1 MKRIFALIVAVAMI
15 ATLCVFTSAEEVTD
29 GLVAHYALSSD
40 LTDSVGSADGS
51 VIYKNV
57 TDTTTEGSS
66 EVTYSD
72 GALVIADGSDV
83 GVKFPVSGITSDFT
97 VSVTVEVL
105 ASSRGWA
112 SPFIWIG
119 GTDQSTENW
128 IGIWTGFDNGSWID
142 VGSND
147 ADGHRVGVESGISE
161 APMSATTFT
170 LVVESNVAYYYVNG
184 ALVGQ
189 SNGTGAYTSGTW
201 ITSGYS
207 DFSSAVM
214 PNPWSA
220 DDCAIYIAANAWG
233 DANVNATYSDLYV
246 YNRAL
251 TSTEVATLCG
261 VEVSSGTTSGD
272 DTTAA
277 DDTTTAAASTSNVEV
292 DLTNA
297 TVIDDGG
304 GSWGSDSAT
313 VASMAFDGDTST
325 FYDSNSGENAYVGV
339 QLAEAT
345 AIQGFAVYPRAGY
358 AYRLEGALI
367 QGSTD
372 NETWVTLYTI
382 AADEYTEGEWTV
394 YEITDTTAYTYYR
407 LLTPSTN
414 CNPAEIVLYSTYSTG
429 STGSTAVSP
438 QTGFAFVGLGVVAL
452 ASGTAIVVSKKRH

>member
-1 MKRIFALIVAVAMI
+1 MKKIFALIVAVAMI
-15 ATLCVFTSAEEVTD
+15 ATLCVFTSADEVTD
-29 GLVAHYALSSD
+29 GLVAHYELSSD

-105 ASSRGWA
+105 ATSRGWA

-147 ADGHRVGVESGISE
+147 SDGHRVGVESGISE

-170 LVVESNVAYYYVNG
+170 LVVESNVAYYYVDG
-184 ALVGQ
+184 TLVGQ

-261 VEVSSGTTSGD
+261 VEVSSETTEATEE
-272 DTTAA
+272 TT
-277 DDTTTAAASTSNVEV
+277 TSNVY
-292 DLTNA
+292 LTTDDYEA
-297 TVIDDGG
+297 YLDDGAG
-304 GSWGSDSAT
+304 CWGADQGYTNTADK
-313 VASMAFDGDTST
+313 AWDGDTDT
-325 FYDSNSGENAYVGV
+325 YYDCLNGSGGYTGV
-339 QLAEAT
+339 QLKTAT
-345 AIQGFAVYPRAGY
+345 AIQAVTVTARSGY
-358 AYRLEGALI
+358 EDRLSGCVI

-372 NETWVTLYTI
+372 GETWVDLYTL
-382 AADEYTEGEWTV
+382 TEEASVTV
-394 YEITDTTAYTYYR
+394 EISDTTAYTYYR
-407 LLTPSTN
+407 FYSGEEAY
-414 CNPAEIVLYSTYSTG
+414 CNVAEVVLYSTY
-429 STGSTAVSP
+429 TAETAP
-438 QTGFAFVGLGVVAL
+438 QTGFAFVTLGVVAL
-452 ASGTAIVVSKKRH
+452 ASGTAIVVSKKKH